1 MPSACFQEGSVA
13 ISMTPTLP
21 CPFPQICHVYK
32 VLATC
37 KSAVPTFIWTPVH
50 RKMRILHYIFS
61 QHATVC
67 RPCRTKP
74 MQTYLHVNHMALVSP
89 SAHPHRPPG
98 ILASHFC
105 TPSQTPRQPLLP
117 LLHTSAKPLNSLLC
131 HPGGEAVE
139 AVSTA
144 ATKAAEEA
152 ATGSW
157 LKQLESG
164 SLPRITAPGLS
175 QGWFGPWETEEEA
188 PDHDDAAGRSPLV
201 FQLSLL
207 FQAGLA
213 QCNVASAFDCGI
225 IGHAWFFETA
235 KRRSHFRSAYG
246 LAASDRCLPSHA
258 ACCGWKGCLDTFNNK
273 LLSTGVGHSHECQQ

>member
-1 MPSACFQEGSVA
+1 MPSACFQEGPIA

-21 CPFPQICHVYK
+21 CPFPQTCHVYK

-37 KSAVPTFIWTPVH
+37 QFAVPAFSWTPVH
-50 RKMRILHYIFS
+50 RKRRILHL
-61 QHATVC
+61 QPTCDCV
-67 RPCRTKP
+67 
-74 MQTYLHVNHMALVSP
+74 LV
-89 SAHPHRPPG
+89 
-98 ILASHFC
+98 LAAQIPFELCGLCESLC
-105 TPSQTPRQPLLP
+105 TPSQIPRHSPLP
-117 LLHTSAKPLNSLLC
+117 FLHTIAKPLNSLLC

-144 ATKAAEEA
+144 ASKAAEEA

-188 PDHDDAAGRSPLV
+188 LDHDDTAGRCPSV
-201 FQLSLL
+201 FQPSLL

-213 QCNVASAFDCGI
+213 
-225 IGHAWFFETA
+225 
-235 KRRSHFRSAYG
+235 
-246 LAASDRCLPSHA
+246 
-258 ACCGWKGCLDTFNNK
+258 
-273 LLSTGVGHSHECQQ
+273 